1 MAGPILGWSGRGV
14 GSPLAAGSA
23 GGGTVMQSEPGV
35 VRLNCNPSRRP
46 GCLGRRD
53 GLKTDRKSM
62 SHPLARI
69 RVPREN
75 KQKSRV
81 GFFRWEIQR
90 GGEGRGRLV
99 RKDKGRR
106 RSLLHSLSSLPLNIL
121 AFCLFV

>member
-1 MAGPILGWSGRGV
+1 
-14 GSPLAAGSA
+14 
-23 GGGTVMQSEPGV
+23 MQSEPGV

-81 GFFRWEIQR
+81 GFFRWETQR
-90 GGEGRGRLV
+90 GGEGTFLV
-99 RKDKGRR
+99 RKDKERR

>member
-1 MAGPILGWSGRGV
+1 
-14 GSPLAAGSA
+14 
-23 GGGTVMQSEPGV
+23 MQSEPGV

-75 KQKSRV
+75 EQKSRV
-81 GFFRWEIQR
+81 GFFRRDWEIQACEKGDGCLLRKGKEGDLFIRYLLFR
-90 GGEGRGRLV
+90 GL
-99 RKDKGRR
+99 D
-106 RSLLHSLSSLPLNIL
+106 SLNNL